1 MKKLLILV
9 VLIFTAFALTGCM
22 SAEDYYNRDQV
33 GVLLAGSAAALAE
46 ANARIDELENALALD
61 EAALAAATDAI
72 ASLED
77 DLAAYDTYYNPT
89 DMQRWFFSILDEA
102 MLGSSMQ
109 FVSVGDTVT
118 GTVASWDCGYF
129 IIEVD
134 TATSITLRLDDVAPS
149 AWNLNWYISGTF
161 TDVNTAW
168 EDIQTGDLI
177 HIQLDVGFNTF
188 EIDSYYD
195 DDYPFTITIL
205 DGYVE

>member
-9 VLIFTAFALTGCM
+9 VLLFTAFALTGCM
-22 SAEDYYNRDQV
+22 SADDYYNRDQV
-33 GVLLAGSAAALAE
+33 GVLLAESDAALAE
-46 ANARIDELENALALD
+46 ANARIDELENALALNED
-61 EAALAAATDAI
+61 ALAAATDAI
-72 ASLED
+72 ADLED
-77 DLAAYDTYYNPT
+77 DLAAFDPYYNPT

-102 MLGSSMQ
+102 MIGSSMQ

-118 GTVASWDCGYF
+118 GTVASWDYGYF

-149 AWNLNWYISGTF
+149 DWNLNWYINGTF
-161 TDVNTAW
+161 TDANTTW
-168 EDIQTGDLI
+168 EDIQSGDLI
-177 HIQLDVGFNTF
+177 HIQLDAGFNTF

-195 DDYPFTITIL
+195 SDYPFTITIL